1 LVNLLAQKCK
11 DIVAKQ
17 IAAKGATDNKVLSV
31 DFDAVENSLTE
42 AREATEATTNELDT
56 EATKLANKLEFLP
69 AQDTATWLK
78 DENSIREALSQAE
91 TSKEWAHKKRMYV
104 KVTID
109 GEKKAWPAHLL
120 KLGRRCTLD
129 TKGPGKNVKGDLLKR
144 LNKTFFGTQV
154 HSEYALL
161 PHVAC
166 KGGTGV
172 PDARNLREITG
183 KKVQV
188 SSEYFK
194 GAHSHAY
201 LLPFSWYQF
210 VSHDVSFNVS
220 FDAVCSFPTMKIQ
233 SKTATTFAVQYK
245 HGVHALEETFTM
257 ESMAKDA
264 NFTTLALN
272 PGSMARMSEMEDQ
285 ELNPGFDYSK
295 KRLQVLLNLG
305 KSKTGLRKLRDLQNL
320 AERKTR
326 DDDLQATGNIYEVQL
341 YNKSELDQT
350 AVQGN
355 LVTVNAGS
363 EPMRRLEEDSFEG
376 KVGKVVGYV
385 QRYVAV
391 NSRFS
396 DEFVA
401 ILIQRRMLRNTFPPQ
416 DKRRIQGRSSQCDLP
431 S

>member
-1 LVNLLAQKCK
+1 LVIFLTKK
-11 DIVAKQ
+11 REDIANREDIAAKQ
-17 IAAKGATDNKVLSV
+17 IGDNKKV
-31 DFDAVENSLTE
+31 DGDEPPE
-42 AREATEATTNELDT
+42 AAEATTNELDT
-56 EATKLANKLEFLP
+56 EALRATELANSLDFLP
-69 AQDTATWLK
+69 AKDTATWLK
-78 DENSIREALSQAE
+78 DEKSTRQALLQAQR
-91 TSKEWAHKKRMYV
+91 SKEWAHKKRMYV

-129 TKGPGKNVKGDLLKR
+129 TKGPGKNFKGDLLTK
-144 LNKTFFGTQV
+144 LNKTFFGTRV
-154 HSEYALL
+154 HADYTLL

-166 KGGTGV
+166 KGDTDG
-172 PDARNLREITG
+172 P
-183 KKVQV
+183 KVKV

-194 GAHSHAY
+194 GAHAY

-220 FDAVCSFPTMKIQ
+220 FPTVCSFPTMKIQ

-272 PGSMARMSEMEDQ
+272 PGSMARMSEMENQ
-285 ELNPGFDYSK
+285 KLNPGFDYSK

-355 LVTVNAGS
+355 LVTVNDGS

-391 NSRFS
+391 NTLSI
-396 DEFVA
+396 DFVA